1 MKGEKVS
8 RHKSGEQKDGIAK
21 RGSSYSYIIRV
32 KDPETGISK
41 QKWISGFA
49 TKEEAKSARDKAR
62 TEART
67 GVFVSPTK
75 VTVQEHFEAWWEIKK
90 EKVKPT
96 TAENYRFLLDRYIL
110 PKFGSQLLKDLTS
123 VKIEKMLI
131 NLIQDRSESTVRLV
145 SIVLA
150 QGLER
155 AVKDRLLPLNPAKG
169 IERPKGKKRIVT
181 PYTSG
186 ELRKLLEELENHR
199 LFAYFRLLAYT
210 GGRRGEILALRWSD
224 LDFEKATLAISKNRT
239 RIGKTVIEQ
248 DSTKGGDGKRIV
260 QLDSETLRLVKDHR
274 RRQIEERMKAGSLW
288 QEANYIF
295 TQENGL
301 PLDPSTPY
309 QLFKRTAK
317 KLGLRSESL
326 HSIRHLH
333 ATELLNS
340 GAGVHLVKDRLG
352 HSDISTTL
360 RIYAHIRPEQKQEV
374 ADLFARAIEN
384 G

>member
-1 MKGEKVS
+1 MS
-8 RHKSGEQKDGIAK
+8 RHKTGEQKDGIAK
-21 RGSSYSYIIRV
+21 RGSSYSYIVRV
-32 KDPETGISK
+32 KDPETGLSK

-75 VTVQEHFEAWWEIKK
+75 ITVQEHFEAWWEIKK

-96 TAENYRFLLDRYIL
+96 TAENYRFILDRYIL
-110 PKFGSQLLKDLTS
+110 PKLGTQLLKDLTS

-131 NLIQDRSESTVRLV
+131 ELIQEHSESTVRLV
-145 SIVLA
+145 SITLS

-155 AVKDRLLPLNPAKG
+155 AVKDRLLPLNPAKD

-181 PYTSG
+181 PYTSSELRNLLG
-186 ELRKLLEELENHR
+186 ELESHR
-199 LFAYFRLLAYT
+199 LFAFFRLLAYT
-210 GGRRGEILALRWSD
+210 GARRGEILALRWSD
-224 LDFEKATLAISKNRT
+224 LDFEKATLSISKNRT

-260 QLDSETLRLVKDHR
+260 QIDSDTLRLVRDHR
-274 RRQIEERMKAGSLW
+274 KRQIEERMKAGSLW

-295 TQENGL
+295 TQESGL

-309 QLFKRTAK
+309 QLFKKTAK
-317 KLGLRSESL
+317 RLGLRSESL

-340 GAGVHLVKDRLG
+340 GVGVHLVKDRLG

>member
-1 MKGEKVS
+1 MS
-8 RHKSGEQKDGIAK
+8 RHKTGEQKDGIAK
-21 RGSSYSYIIRV
+21 RGSSYSYIVRV

-62 TEART
+62 SEARD

-75 VTVQEHFEAWWEIKK
+75 ITVQEHFEEWWEIKRT
-90 EKVKPT
+90 KVKPT
-96 TAENYRFLLDRYIL
+96 TAENYRFILDRYIL
-110 PKFGSQLLKDLTS
+110 PKFGTQLLKELTPAR
-123 VKIEKMLI
+123 IEKVLI
-131 NLIQDRSESTVRLV
+131 ELIQELSESTVRLV
-145 SIVLA
+145 AITLT
-150 QGLER
+150 QGLDR
-155 AVKDRLLPLNPAKG
+155 AVKDKRLAFNPAKG
-169 IERPKGKKRIVT
+169 IERPKGRKKKVT
-181 PYTSG
+181 PYTPS
-186 ELRKLLEELENHR
+186 ELKKLLEALERHR
-199 LFAYFRLLAYT
+199 LFAYFRLIAYT
-210 GGRRGEILALRWSD
+210 GARRGEILALRWSD
-224 LDFEKATLAISKNRT
+224 LDFEKATLSISKSRT

-248 DSTKGGDGKRIV
+248 ESTKGGDGARIV

-295 TQENGL
+295 TRENGL

-309 QLFKRTAK
+309 QLFVRTAK
-317 KLGLRSESL
+317 RIGLEPKPI
-326 HSIRHLH
+326 HSTRHLH

>member
-1 MKGEKVS
+1 MS
-8 RHKSGEQKDGIAK
+8 RHKTGEQKDGIAK
-21 RGSSYSYIIRV
+21 RGSSYSYIVRV
-32 KDPETGISK
+32 KDPETGLSK

-75 VTVQEHFEAWWEIKK
+75 ITVQEHFEAWWEIKK

-96 TAENYRFLLDRYIL
+96 TAENYRFILDRYIL
-110 PKFGSQLLKDLTS
+110 PKLGTQLLKDLTS

-131 NLIQDRSESTVRLV
+131 ELIQEHSESTVRLV
-145 SIVLA
+145 SITLS

-169 IERPKGKKRIVT
+169 IERPKGKKRMVT
-181 PYTSG
+181 PYTSSELRNLLG
-186 ELRKLLEELENHR
+186 ELESHR
-199 LFAYFRLLAYT
+199 LFAFFRLLAYT
-210 GGRRGEILALRWSD
+210 GARRGEILALRWSD
-224 LDFEKATLAISKNRT
+224 LDFEKATLSISKNRT

-260 QLDSETLRLVKDHR
+260 QIDSDTLRLVRDHR
-274 RRQIEERMKAGSLW
+274 KRQIEERMKAGSLW

-301 PLDPSTPY
+301 PLEPSTPY

-317 KLGLRSESL
+317 RLGLRSESL

-340 GAGVHLVKDRLG
+340 GVGVHLVKDRLG

>member
-1 MKGEKVS
+1 VS
-8 RHKSGEQKDGIAK
+8 RHKTGEQKDGIAK
-21 RGSSYSYIIRV
+21 RGSSYSYIVRV
-32 KDPETGISK
+32 KDPETGLSK

-62 TEART
+62 SESRD

-75 VTVQEHFEAWWEIKK
+75 ITVQEHFEEWWEIKRT
-90 EKVKPT
+90 KVKPT
-96 TAENYRFLLDRYIL
+96 TAENYRFILDRYIL
-110 PKFGSQLLKDLTS
+110 PKFGTQLLKELTPAR
-123 VKIEKMLI
+123 IEKVLI
-131 NLIQDRSESTVRLV
+131 ELIQELSESTVRLV
-145 SIVLA
+145 AITLT
-150 QGLER
+150 QGLDR
-155 AVKDRLLPLNPAKG
+155 AVKDKRLAINPAKG
-169 IERPKGKKRIVT
+169 IERPKGKKRSVT
-181 PYTSG
+181 PYTSNELRSLLG
-186 ELRKLLEELENHR
+186 ELESHR
-199 LFAYFRLLAYT
+199 LFAFFRLLAYT
-210 GGRRGEILALRWSD
+210 GARRGEVLALRWSD

-239 RIGKTVIEQ
+239 RIGKMVIEQ

-260 QLDSETLRLVKDHR
+260 QLDFETLRLVKDHR

-309 QLFKRTAK
+309 QLFKKTAK
-317 KLGLRSESL
+317 RLGLRSESL

>member
-1 MKGEKVS
+1 MS

-21 RGSSYSYIIRV
+21 RGSSYSYIVRV
-32 KDPETGISK
+32 RDPENGVSK

-62 TEART
+62 TESRT

-75 VTVQEHFEAWWEIKK
+75 ITIQEHFESWWEIKK

-110 PKFGSQLLKDLTS
+110 PKFGSELLKDLSS
-123 VKIEKMLI
+123 VKIERMLI
-131 NLIQDRSESTVRLV
+131 ELIQDHSESTVRLV
-145 SIVLA
+145 SIVLS
-150 QGLER
+150 QGLDR
-155 AVKDRLLPLNPAKG
+155 AVKDRLIPFNPAKG
-169 IERPKGKKRIVT
+169 IERPKGKKRTVT
-181 PYTSG
+181 PYTSN
-186 ELRKLLEELENHR
+186 ELKKLLTELEDHR
-199 LFAYFRLLAYT
+199 LFAFFRVLAYT
-210 GGRRGEILALRWSD
+210 GARRGEVLALRWSD
-224 LDFEKATLAISKNRT
+224 LYFENATLTISKNRT

-248 DSTKGGDGKRIV
+248 ESTKGGDGRRTV
-260 QLDSETLRLVKDHR
+260 QLGAETLKLLKDHR
-274 RRQIEERMKAGSLW
+274 KRQLQERIKAGSLW
-288 QEANYIF
+288 QDSNFIF

-317 KLGLRSESL
+317 RLGLRSESL

-333 ATELLNS
+333 ATELLN
-340 GAGVHLVKDRLG
+340 AGVGIHEVKEQLG

-360 RIYAHIRPEQKQEV
+360 RIYAHIRPEQKQEL
-374 ADLFARAIEN
+374 ADKFERAIEN

>member
-1 MKGEKVS
+1 VS
-8 RHKSGEQKDGIAK
+8 RHKTGEQKDGIAK
-21 RGSSYSYIIRV
+21 RGSSYSYIVRV
-32 KDPETGISK
+32 KDPETGLSK

-75 VTVQEHFEAWWEIKK
+75 ITVQEHFEAWWEIKK

-96 TAENYRFLLDRYIL
+96 TAENYRFILDRYIL
-110 PKFGSQLLKDLTS
+110 PKLGTQLLKDLTS

-131 NLIQDRSESTVRLV
+131 ELIQEHSESTVRLV
-145 SIVLA
+145 SITLS

-169 IERPKGKKRIVT
+169 IERPKGKKRMVT
-181 PYTSG
+181 PYTSSELRNLLG
-186 ELRKLLEELENHR
+186 ELESHR
-199 LFAYFRLLAYT
+199 LFAFFRLLAYT
-210 GGRRGEILALRWSD
+210 GARRGEILALRWSD
-224 LDFEKATLAISKNRT
+224 LDFEKATLSISKNRT

-260 QLDSETLRLVKDHR
+260 QIDSDTLRLVRDHR
-274 RRQIEERMKAGSLW
+274 KRQIEERMKAGSLW

-301 PLDPSTPY
+301 PLEPSTPY

-317 KLGLRSESL
+317 RLGLRSESL

-340 GAGVHLVKDRLG
+340 GVGVHLVKDRLG

>member
-1 MKGEKVS
+1 MT

-21 RGSSYSYIIRV
+21 RGSSYSYIVRV
-32 KDPETGISK
+32 KDPETGVSK

-49 TKEEAKSARDKAR
+49 TKEEARSARDKAR

-75 VTVQEHFEAWWEIKK
+75 VTVKEHFEAWWEIKK

-131 NLIQDRSESTVRLV
+131 DLIQDHSESTVRLV

-169 IERPKGKKRIVT
+169 IERPKGKKRTVT
-181 PYTSG
+181 PYTSS
-186 ELRKLLEELENHR
+186 ELKRLLEELESHR
-199 LFAYFRLLAYT
+199 LFAFFRLLAYT

-224 LDFEKATLAISKNRT
+224 LDPEKATLTISKNRT
-239 RIGKTVIEQ
+239 RLGKTVIEQ

-260 QLDSETLRLVKDHR
+260 QLDSETLRLMKDHR
-274 RRQIEERMKAGSLW
+274 KRQIEERMKAGSLW
-288 QEANYIF
+288 QEGNFIF
-295 TQENGL
+295 AQETGL

-309 QLFKRTAK
+309 HLFKKTAK
-317 KLGLRSESL
+317 RLGLRSESL

>member
-1 MKGEKVS
+1 MS
-8 RHKSGEQKDGIAK
+8 RHKTGEQKDGIAK
-21 RGSSYSYIIRV
+21 RGSSYSYIVRV
-32 KDPETGISK
+32 KDPETGESK

-49 TKEEAKSARDKAR
+49 TKEEARSARDKAR

-67 GVFVSPTK
+67 GVFVAPTK
-75 VTVQEHFEAWWEIKK
+75 ITVQEHFESWWEIKK

-110 PKFGSQLLKDLTS
+110 PRLGSQLLKDLTS

-131 NLIQDRSESTVRLV
+131 DLIQNHSESTVRLV
-145 SIVLA
+145 SIVLT

-169 IERPKGKKRIVT
+169 IERPKGKKRVVT

-186 ELRKLLEELENHR
+186 ELKLLLEKLESHR
-199 LFAYFRLLAYT
+199 LFAFFRLLAYT

-239 RIGKTVIEQ
+239 RIGKSVIEQ

-260 QLDSETLRLVKDHR
+260 QLDSETLRLIKDHR

-309 QLFKRTAK
+309 QLFKKTAK
-317 KLGLRSESL
+317 RLGFRSESL

-374 ADLFARAIEN
+374 ADLFAKAIEN

>member
-1 MKGEKVS
+1 VS
-8 RHKSGEQKDGIAK
+8 RHKTGEQKDGIAK
-21 RGSSYSYIIRV
+21 RGSSYSYIVRV

-41 QKWISGFA
+41 QKWVSGFA

-75 VTVQEHFEAWWEIKK
+75 VTVKEHFEAWWEIKK

-131 NLIQDRSESTVRLV
+131 ELIQDHSESTVRLV

-169 IERPKGKKRIVT
+169 IERPKGKKRTVT
-181 PYTSG
+181 PYTSS
-186 ELRKLLEELENHR
+186 ELKRLLEELESHR
-199 LFAYFRLLAYT
+199 LFAFFRLLAYT

-224 LDFEKATLAISKNRT
+224 LDPEKATLTISKNRT
-239 RIGKTVIEQ
+239 RLGKTVIEQ

-260 QLDSETLRLVKDHR
+260 QLDSETLRLMKDHR
-274 RRQIEERMKAGSLW
+274 KRQIEERMKAGSLW
-288 QEANYIF
+288 QEGNFIF
-295 TQENGL
+295 AQETGL

-309 QLFKRTAK
+309 HLFKRTARR
-317 KLGLRSESL
+317 LGLRSESL

-352 HSDISTTL
+352 HSDSSTTL

>member
-1 MKGEKVS
+1 MS

-21 RGSSYSYIIRV
+21 RGSSYSYIVRV
-32 KDPETGISK
+32 KDPETGKSK

-49 TKEEAKSARDKAR
+49 TKEEARSARDKAR

-75 VTVQEHFEAWWEIKK
+75 ITVQEHFESWWEIKK

-110 PKFGSQLLKDLTS
+110 PKLGSQLLKDLTS

-131 NLIQDRSESTVRLV
+131 DLIQDHSESTVRLV
-145 SIVLA
+145 SIVLT

-169 IERPKGKKRIVT
+169 IERPKGKKRVVT

-186 ELRKLLEELENHR
+186 ELKLLLEELESHR
-199 LFAYFRLLAYT
+199 LFAFFRLLAYT

-224 LDFEKATLAISKNRT
+224 LNQEKATLSISKNRT
-239 RIGKTVIEQ
+239 RLGKIVIEQ
-248 DSTKGGDGKRIV
+248 VSTKGGDGRRIV
-260 QLDSETLRLVKDHR
+260 QLDSETLRLMKDHR
-274 RRQIEERMKAGSLW
+274 KRQIEERMKAGSLW
-288 QEANYIF
+288 NEGDFIF
-295 TQENGL
+295 AQENGL

-309 QLFKRTAK
+309 HLFKRTAK
-317 KLGLRSESL
+317 RLGLRSESL

>member
-1 MKGEKVS
+1 VS
-8 RHKSGEQKDGIAK
+8 RHKTGEQKDGIAK
-21 RGSSYSYIIRV
+21 RGSSYSYIVRV
-32 KDPETGISK
+32 KDPETGESK

-49 TKEEAKSARDKAR
+49 TKEEARSARDKAR

-67 GVFVSPTK
+67 GVFVAPTK
-75 VTVQEHFEAWWEIKK
+75 ITVQEHFESWWEIKK

-110 PKFGSQLLKDLTS
+110 PRLGSQLLKDLTS

-131 NLIQDRSESTVRLV
+131 DLIQNHSESTVRLV
-145 SIVLA
+145 SIVLT

-169 IERPKGKKRIVT
+169 IERPKGKKRVVT

-186 ELRKLLEELENHR
+186 ELKLLLEKLESHR
-199 LFAYFRLLAYT
+199 LFAFFRLLAYT

-224 LDFEKATLAISKNRT
+224 LNQEKATLSISKNRT
-239 RIGKTVIEQ
+239 RLGKTVIEQ
-248 DSTKGGDGKRIV
+248 ESTKGGVGKREV
-260 QLDSETLRLVKDHR
+260 QLDFETLRLTKDHR

-309 QLFKRTAK
+309 HLFKRTAK
-317 KLGLRSESL
+317 KLGLRPESL

-374 ADLFARAIEN
+374 ADLFAKAIEN

>member
-1 MKGEKVS
+1 MS

-21 RGSSYSYIIRV
+21 RGSSYSYIVRV

-41 QKWISGFA
+41 QKWISGFS
-49 TKEEAKSARDKAR
+49 TKEEARSARDKAR

-75 VTVQEHFEAWWEIKK
+75 VTVKEHFEAWWEIKK

-131 NLIQDRSESTVRLV
+131 DLIQDHSESTVRLV
-145 SIVLA
+145 SIVLS

-155 AVKDRLLPLNPAKG
+155 AVKDRLLPHNPAKG
-169 IERPKGKKRIVT
+169 IERPKGKKRTVT
-181 PYTSG
+181 PYTSS
-186 ELRKLLEELENHR
+186 ELKRLLEELESHR
-199 LFAYFRLLAYT
+199 LFAFFRLLAYT

-224 LDFEKATLAISKNRT
+224 LNPEKATLTISKNRT
-239 RIGKTVIEQ
+239 RLGKTVIEQ

-260 QLDSETLRLVKDHR
+260 QLDSETLRLMKDHR
-274 RRQIEERMKAGSLW
+274 KRQIEERMKAGSLW
-288 QEANYIF
+288 QEGNFIF
-295 TQENGL
+295 AQETGL

-309 QLFKRTAK
+309 HLFKKTAK
-317 KLGLRSESL
+317 RLGLRSESL

>member
-1 MKGEKVS
+1 MS

-21 RGSSYSYIIRV
+21 RGSSYSYIVRV

-49 TKEEAKSARDKAR
+49 TKEEARSARDKAR
-62 TEART
+62 TESRD

-75 VTVQEHFEAWWEIKK
+75 ITVQEHFEEWWEIKRT
-90 EKVKPT
+90 KVKPT
-96 TAENYRFLLDRYIL
+96 TAENYRFILDRYIL
-110 PKFGSQLLKDLTS
+110 PKLGSQLLRELST

-131 NLIQDRSESTVRLV
+131 ELIQDLSESTVRLV
-145 SIVLA
+145 AITLT
-150 QGLER
+150 QGLDR
-155 AVKDRLLPLNPAKG
+155 AVKDKRLAFNPAKG
-169 IERPKGKKRIVT
+169 IERPKGKKRSVT
-181 PYTSG
+181 PYTSS
-186 ELRKLLEELENHR
+186 EQKKLLEELESHR
-199 LFAYFRLLAYT
+199 LFAFFRLLAYT

-309 QLFKRTAK
+309 QLFKKTAK
-317 KLGLRSESL
+317 KIGLRSESL

>member
-1 MKGEKVS
+1 MS
-8 RHKSGEQKDGIAK
+8 RHKTGEQKDGIAK
-21 RGSSYSYIIRV
+21 RGSSYSYIVRI
-32 KDPETGISK
+32 KDPVTGISK

-62 TEART
+62 SEARS
-67 GVFVSPTK
+67 GVFVSPSK
-75 VTVQEHFEAWWEIKK
+75 ITVQEHFEEWWAIKRT
-90 EKVKPT
+90 KVKPT
-96 TAENYRFLLDRYIL
+96 TAENYRFILDRYIL
-110 PKFGSQLLKDLTS
+110 PKLGTQLLKDLTPAR
-123 VKIEKMLI
+123 IEKVLI
-131 NLIQDRSESTVRLV
+131 ELIQNLSESTVRLV
-145 SIVLA
+145 AITLT
-150 QGLER
+150 QGLDR
-155 AVKDRLLPLNPAKG
+155 AVKERRLAFNPAKG
-169 IERPKGKKRIVT
+169 LERPKGKKKKVT
-181 PYTSG
+181 PYTSS
-186 ELRKLLEELENHR
+186 ELKKLLEELESHR
-199 LFAYFRLLAYT
+199 LFAFFRLLAYT

-224 LDFEKATLAISKNRT
+224 LDFEKRTLSISKNRT

-248 DSTKGGDGKRIV
+248 DSTKGGDGARIV
-260 QLDSETLRLVKDHR
+260 QLDSETMRLIKDHR

-288 QEANYIF
+288 QESNYIF

-309 QLFKRTAK
+309 QLFKKTAK
-317 KLGLRSESL
+317 RLGLRSESL

-374 ADLFARAIEN
+374 ADLFAQAIEN

>member
-1 MKGEKVS
+1 MASEIDSNAVNVYKANWGIEPLGDITEFANEDSVQVPDHEVLVGGFPCQPFSLAGVS
-8 RHKSGEQKDGIAK
+8 SRNHHGISHGLECTTQGTLFHDIVLIAK
-21 RGSSYSYIIRV
+21 STQPKALLLENVRNLASHDSGRTIAVIL
-32 KDPETGISK
+32 K
-41 QKWISGFA
+41 QIQDAGYV
-49 TKEEAKSARDKAR
+49 
-62 TEART
+62 
-67 GVFVSPTK
+67 VFP
-75 VTVQEHFEAWWEIKK
+75 Q
-90 EKVKPT
+90 
-96 TAENYRFLLDRYIL
+96 N
-110 PKFGSQLLKDLTS
+110 FGSKNWAILDSQSVSGQRRKRVYLVCIRKD
-123 VKIEKMLI
+123 I
-131 NLIQDRSESTVRLV
+131 VRERGAFEFP
-145 SIVLA
+145 VLS
-150 QGLER
+150 LS
-155 AVKDRLLPLNPAKG
+155 KSP
-169 IERPKGKKRIVT
+169 IT
-181 PYTSG
+181 
-186 ELRKLLEELENHR
+186 LRQ
-199 LFAYFRLLAYT
+199 
-210 GGRRGEILALRWSD
+210 
-224 LDFEKATLAISKNRT
+224 
-239 RIGKTVIEQ
+239 VIEQ

-309 QLFKRTAK
+309 QLFKKTAK
-317 KLGLRSESL
+317 RLGLRSESL

>member
-1 MKGEKVS
+1 MS

-21 RGSSYSYIIRV
+21 RGSSYSYIVRV

-49 TKEEAKSARDKAR
+49 TKEEARSARDKAR

-75 VTVQEHFEAWWEIKK
+75 VTVKEHFEAWWEIKK

-131 NLIQDRSESTVRLV
+131 DLIQDHSESTVRLV
-145 SIVLA
+145 SIVLS

-169 IERPKGKKRIVT
+169 IERPKGKKRTVT
-181 PYTSG
+181 PYTSS
-186 ELRKLLEELENHR
+186 ELKRLLEELESHR
-199 LFAYFRLLAYT
+199 LFAFFRLLAYT

-224 LDFEKATLAISKNRT
+224 LDPEKATLTISKNRT
-239 RIGKTVIEQ
+239 RLGKTVIEQ

-260 QLDSETLRLVKDHR
+260 QLDSETLRLMKDHR
-274 RRQIEERMKAGSLW
+274 KRQIEERMKAGSLW
-288 QEANYIF
+288 QEGNFIF
-295 TQENGL
+295 AQETGL

-309 QLFKRTAK
+309 HLFKKTAK
-317 KLGLRSESL
+317 RLGLRSESL

>member
-1 MKGEKVS
+1 MT

-21 RGSSYSYIIRV
+21 RGSSYSYIVRV
-32 KDPETGISK
+32 KDPETGVSK
-41 QKWISGFA
+41 QKWVSGFA

-75 VTVQEHFEAWWEIKK
+75 VTVKEHFEAWWEIKK

-131 NLIQDRSESTVRLV
+131 DLIQEHSESTVRLV

-169 IERPKGKKRIVT
+169 IERPKGKKRTVT
-181 PYTSG
+181 PYTSS
-186 ELRKLLEELENHR
+186 ELKRLLEELESHR
-199 LFAYFRLLAYT
+199 LFAFFRLLAYT

-224 LDFEKATLAISKNRT
+224 LDPDKATLTISKNRT
-239 RIGKTVIEQ
+239 RLGKTVIEQ

-260 QLDSETLRLVKDHR
+260 QLDSETLRLMKDHR
-274 RRQIEERMKAGSLW
+274 KRQIEERMKAGSLW
-288 QEANYIF
+288 QEGNFIF
-295 TQENGL
+295 AQENGL

-309 QLFKRTAK
+309 HLFKKTAK
-317 KLGLRSESL
+317 RLGLRSESL

>member
-1 MKGEKVS
+1 MT

-21 RGSSYSYIIRV
+21 RGSSYSYIVRV
-32 KDPETGISK
+32 KDPETGVSK

-49 TKEEAKSARDKAR
+49 TKEEARSARDKAR

-75 VTVQEHFEAWWEIKK
+75 VTVKEHFEAWWEIKK

-131 NLIQDRSESTVRLV
+131 DLIQDHSESTVRLV

-169 IERPKGKKRIVT
+169 IERPKGKKRTVT
-181 PYTSG
+181 PYTSS
-186 ELRKLLEELENHR
+186 ELKRLLEELESHR
-199 LFAYFRLLAYT
+199 LFAFFRLLAYT

-224 LDFEKATLAISKNRT
+224 LDPEKSTLTISKNRT
-239 RIGKTVIEQ
+239 RLGKTVIEQ

-260 QLDSETLRLVKDHR
+260 QLDSETLRLMKDHR
-274 RRQIEERMKAGSLW
+274 KRQIEERMKAGSLW
-288 QEANYIF
+288 QEGNFIF
-295 TQENGL
+295 AQETGL

-309 QLFKRTAK
+309 HLFKKTAK
-317 KLGLRSESL
+317 RLGLRSESL

>member
-1 MKGEKVS
+1 MS
-8 RHKSGEQKDGIAK
+8 RQKSGEQKDGIAK
-21 RGSSYSYIIRV
+21 RGSSYSYIVRV
-32 KDPETGISK
+32 KDPETGKSK

-62 TEART
+62 TESRD

-75 VTVQEHFEAWWEIKK
+75 ITVQEHFEEWWEIKRT
-90 EKVKPT
+90 KVKPT
-96 TAENYRFLLDRYIL
+96 TAENYRFILDRYIL
-110 PKFGSQLLKDLTS
+110 PKFGSQLLKDLS
-123 VKIEKMLI
+123 SAKIEKVFI
-131 NLIQDRSESTVRLV
+131 ELIQDLSESTVRLV
-145 SIVLA
+145 SIVLS

-155 AVKDRLLPLNPAKG
+155 AVKERRIAFNPAKG
-169 IERPKGKKRIVT
+169 IERPKGRKRSVT
-181 PYTSG
+181 PYTSN
-186 ELRKLLEELENHR
+186 ELKALLESLESHR
-199 LFAYFRLLAYT
+199 LFAFFRLLAYT
-210 GGRRGEILALRWSD
+210 GARRGEILALRWSD
-224 LDFEKATLAISKNRT
+224 LDFDKATLTISKNRT
-239 RIGKTVIEQ
+239 RLGKSVIEQ
-248 DSTKGGDGKRIV
+248 DSTKGGDGKRLV
-260 QLDSETLRLVKDHR
+260 QLDSETLRLVRDHR

-288 QEANYIF
+288 QEADFIF
-295 TQENGL
+295 TRENGL

-309 QLFKRTAK
+309 QLFKKTAK
-317 KLGLRSESL
+317 RLGLRSESL

>member
-1 MKGEKVS
+1 MS
-8 RHKSGEQKDGIAK
+8 RHKTGEQKDGIAK
-21 RGSSYSYIIRV
+21 RGSSYSYIVRV
-32 KDPETGISK
+32 KDPETGESK

-49 TKEEAKSARDKAR
+49 TKEEARSARDKAR

-67 GVFVSPTK
+67 GVFVAPTK
-75 VTVQEHFEAWWEIKK
+75 ITVQEHFESWWEIKK

-110 PKFGSQLLKDLTS
+110 PRLGSQLLKDLTS

-131 NLIQDRSESTVRLV
+131 DLIQNHSESTVRLV
-145 SIVLA
+145 SIVLT

-169 IERPKGKKRIVT
+169 IERPKGKKRVVT

-186 ELRKLLEELENHR
+186 ELKLLLEKLESHR
-199 LFAYFRLLAYT
+199 LFAFFRLLAYT

-239 RIGKTVIEQ
+239 RIGKSVIEQ

-260 QLDSETLRLVKDHR
+260 QLDSETLRLIKDHR

-309 QLFKRTAK
+309 QLFKKTAK
-317 KLGLRSESL
+317 RLGFRSESL

-333 ATELLNS
+333 ATELLDS

-374 ADLFARAIEN
+374 ADLFAKAIEN

>member
-1 MKGEKVS
+1 VELRVIRKHLKGS
-8 RHKSGEQKDGIAK
+8 LNS
-21 RGSSYSYIIRV
+21 
-32 KDPETGISK
+32 
-41 QKWISGFA
+41 FA
-49 TKEEAKSARDKAR
+49 
-62 TEART
+62 
-67 GVFVSPTK
+67 
-75 VTVQEHFEAWWEIKK
+75 
-90 EKVKPT
+90 
-96 TAENYRFLLDRYIL
+96 L
-110 PKFGSQLLKDLTS
+110 
-123 VKIEKMLI
+123 
-131 NLIQDRSESTVRLV
+131 
-145 SIVLA
+145 
-150 QGLER
+150 GLEPF
-155 AVKDRLLPLNPAKG
+155 LP
-169 IERPKGKKRIVT
+169 V
-181 PYTSG
+181 
-186 ELRKLLEELENHR
+186 
-199 LFAYFRLLAYT
+199 
-210 GGRRGEILALRWSD
+210 
-224 LDFEKATLAISKNRT
+224 AISKNRT
-239 RIGKTVIEQ
+239 RIGRTVIEQ
-248 DSTKGGDGKRIV
+248 DSTKGGDGQRIV

-309 QLFKRTAK
+309 QLFKKTAK
-317 KLGLRSESL
+317 RLGLRSESL

>member
-1 MKGEKVS
+1 MS

-21 RGSSYSYIIRV
+21 RGSSYSYIVRV

-49 TKEEAKSARDKAR
+49 TKEEARSARDKAR

-75 VTVQEHFEAWWEIKK
+75 VTVKEHYEAWWEIKK

-131 NLIQDRSESTVRLV
+131 DLIQDHSESTVRLV
-145 SIVLA
+145 SIVLS

-169 IERPKGKKRIVT
+169 IERPKGKKRTVT
-181 PYTSG
+181 PYTSS
-186 ELRKLLEELENHR
+186 ELKKLLEELESHR
-199 LFAYFRLLAYT
+199 LFAFFRLLAYT

-224 LDFEKATLAISKNRT
+224 LNPEKATLTISKNRT
-239 RIGKTVIEQ
+239 RLGKTVIEQ

-260 QLDSETLRLVKDHR
+260 QLDSETLRLMKDHR
-274 RRQIEERMKAGSLW
+274 KRQIEERMKAGSLW
-288 QEANYIF
+288 QEGNFIF
-295 TQENGL
+295 AQETGL

-309 QLFKRTAK
+309 HLFKRTAK
-317 KLGLRSESL
+317 RLGLRSESL

>member
-1 MKGEKVS
+1 MS
-8 RHKSGEQKDGIAK
+8 RHKTGEQKDGIAK
-21 RGSSYSYIIRV
+21 RGSSYSYIVRV

-41 QKWISGFA
+41 QKWVSGFV

-75 VTVQEHFEAWWEIKK
+75 VTVKEHFEAWWEIKK

-110 PKFGSQLLKDLTS
+110 PKFGSQSLKDLTS

-131 NLIQDRSESTVRLV
+131 ELIQDHSESTVRLV

-169 IERPKGKKRIVT
+169 IERPKGKKRTVT
-181 PYTSG
+181 PYTSS
-186 ELRKLLEELENHR
+186 ELRRLLKELESHR
-199 LFAYFRLLAYT
+199 LFAFFRLLAYT

-224 LDFEKATLAISKNRT
+224 LDPEKATLTISKNRT
-239 RIGKTVIEQ
+239 RLGKTVIEQ

-260 QLDSETLRLVKDHR
+260 QLDSETLRLMKDHR
-274 RRQIEERMKAGSLW
+274 KRQIEERMKAGSLW
-288 QEANYIF
+288 QEGNFIF
-295 TQENGL
+295 AQETGL

-309 QLFKRTAK
+309 HLFKKTAK
-317 KLGLRSESL
+317 RLGLRSESL

-374 ADLFARAIEN
+374 AALFARAIEN

>member
-1 MKGEKVS
+1 VS
-8 RHKSGEQKDGIAK
+8 RQKPGEQKDGIAK
-21 RGSSYSYIIRV
+21 RGSSYSYIVRV
-32 KDPETGISK
+32 KDLETGKSK

-62 TEART
+62 TESRD

-75 VTVQEHFEAWWEIKK
+75 ITVQEHFEEWWEIKRT
-90 EKVKPT
+90 KVKPT
-96 TAENYRFLLDRYIL
+96 TAENYRFILDRYIL
-110 PKFGSQLLKDLTS
+110 PKFGSQLLKDLS
-123 VKIEKMLI
+123 SAKIEKVFI
-131 NLIQDRSESTVRLV
+131 ELIQDLSESTVRLV
-145 SIVLA
+145 SIVLS

-155 AVKDRLLPLNPAKG
+155 AVKERRIAFNPAKG
-169 IERPKGKKRIVT
+169 IERPKGRKRSVT
-181 PYTSG
+181 PYTSN
-186 ELRKLLEELENHR
+186 ELKALLESLESHR
-199 LFAYFRLLAYT
+199 LFAFFRLLAYT
-210 GGRRGEILALRWSD
+210 GARRGEILALRWSD
-224 LDFEKATLAISKNRT
+224 LDFDKATLTISKNRT
-239 RIGKTVIEQ
+239 RLGKSVIEQ
-248 DSTKGGDGKRIV
+248 DSTKGGDGKRLV
-260 QLDSETLRLVKDHR
+260 QLDSETLRLVRDHR

-288 QEANYIF
+288 QEADFIF

-309 QLFKRTAK
+309 QLFKKTAK
-317 KLGLRSESL
+317 RLGLRSESL

>member
-1 MKGEKVS
+1 MS
-8 RHKSGEQKDGIAK
+8 RHKTGEQKDGIAK
-21 RGSSYSYIIRV
+21 RGSSYSYIVRV

-49 TKEEAKSARDKAR
+49 TKEEAKSARDRAR
-62 TEART
+62 SESRD

-75 VTVQEHFEAWWEIKK
+75 ITVEEHFEEWWEIKRS
-90 EKVKPT
+90 KVKPT
-96 TAENYRFLLDRYIL
+96 TAENYRFILDRYIL
-110 PKFGSQLLKDLTS
+110 PKFGSQLLKELS
-123 VKIEKMLI
+123 SAKIEKVLI
-131 NLIQDRSESTVRLV
+131 ELIQDLSESTVRLV
-145 SIVLA
+145 SIVLS

-155 AVKDRLLPLNPAKG
+155 AVKERRLAFNPAKG
-169 IERPKGKKRIVT
+169 IERPKGKKRSVT
-181 PYTSG
+181 PYTSN
-186 ELRKLLEELENHR
+186 ELKNLLEALESHR
-199 LFAYFRLLAYT
+199 LFAFFRLLAYT
-210 GGRRGEILALRWSD
+210 GARRGEVLALRWSD
-224 LDFEKATLAISKNRT
+224 LDFEKATLTISKNRT
-239 RIGKTVIEQ
+239 RIGKMIIEQ
-248 DSTKGGDGKRIV
+248 DSTKGGDGKREL
-260 QLDSETLRLVKDHR
+260 QLDFETLRLIKDHR

-295 TQENGL
+295 AQENGL

-309 QLFKRTAK
+309 HIFKKTAK
-317 KLGLRSESL
+317 KLGLRPESL

>member
-1 MKGEKVS
+1 MLL
-8 RHKSGEQKDGIAK
+8 
-21 RGSSYSYIIRV
+21 
-32 KDPETGISK
+32 
-41 QKWISGFA
+41 
-49 TKEEAKSARDKAR
+49 
-62 TEART
+62 
-67 GVFVSPTK
+67 VF
-75 VTVQEHFEAWWEIKK
+75 
-90 EKVKPT
+90 
-96 TAENYRFLLDRYIL
+96 
-110 PKFGSQLLKDLTS
+110 
-123 VKIEKMLI
+123 
-131 NLIQDRSESTVRLV
+131 
-145 SIVLA
+145 
-150 QGLER
+150 
-155 AVKDRLLPLNPAKG
+155 
-169 IERPKGKKRIVT
+169 
-181 PYTSG
+181 YTSS
-186 ELRKLLEELENHR
+186 ELKKLLEELESHR
-199 LFAYFRLLAYT
+199 LFAFFRLLAYT

-309 QLFKRTAK
+309 QLFKKTAK
-317 KLGLRSESL
+317 RLGLRSESL

>member
-1 MKGEKVS
+1 MS